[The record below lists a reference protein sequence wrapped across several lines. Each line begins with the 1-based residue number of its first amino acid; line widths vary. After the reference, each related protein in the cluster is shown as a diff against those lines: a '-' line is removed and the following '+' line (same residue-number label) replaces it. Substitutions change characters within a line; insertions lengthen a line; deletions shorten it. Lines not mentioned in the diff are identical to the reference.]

1 MNINA
6 LKISKNI
13 LPYFKYYAD
22 IYKPEKG
29 THSEVITIPMKDGTR
44 ALDNYF
50 IKPLLNSGYTWKESF
65 LLGEIY
71 LIKKY

>member
-1 MNINA
+1 MNINT
-6 LKISKNI
+6 LNISKEV
-13 LPYFKYYAD
+13 LPYFKYYAG
-22 IYKPEKG
+22 IYKPEKDG
-29 THSEVITIPMKDGTR
+29 SQEIITIPMKDGAR

-50 IKPLLNSGYTWKESF
+50 IKPLLNSGYTWHESF